1 MKKAD
6 KVAAFITAD
15 TSGQESSKDII
26 PEDTYAHMS
35 GKYVGVM
42 YLLNY
47 GEISWGFI
55 VENHGLG
62 GAFGNGHA
70 AVIIIQ
76 ENGYGDFYSF
86 AGIPKGISGYL
97 DVAIGNDVRGSLS
110 TSVDE
115 EGVPISIKIRRFL
128 ELGGIHTDY
137 TVRYKE
143 LKEKKQD
150 ERKLKGYQREKLDPY
165 SHGIYIPIN
174 DAQGKAMKQKADEIR
189 KELSPDEGSANYKYN
204 LYAFNCSMVAQT
216 IMWADGKGVE
226 PFGPTSADAADE
238 KEVIKEIQEDPYIQQ
253 FIKLKKCGI
262 TYLNPAEI
270 KRVVKFI
277 QEEYKQRKLD
287 GTIPNAVYDKGVE
300 KAKTMEDSGTPW
312 YYGTFE
318 ELKEHFEEYPGYEYY
333 GGDFA
338 FI

>member
-1 MKKAD
+1 
-6 KVAAFITAD
+6 
-15 TSGQESSKDII
+15 
-26 PEDTYAHMS
+26 
-35 GKYVGVM
+35 
-42 YLLNY
+42 
-47 GEISWGFI
+47 
-55 VENHGLG
+55 
-62 GAFGNGHA
+62 
-70 AVIIIQ
+70 
-76 ENGYGDFYSF
+76 
-86 AGIPKGISGYL
+86 
-97 DVAIGNDVRGSLS
+97 
-110 TSVDE
+110 
-115 EGVPISIKIRRFL
+115 
-128 ELGGIHTDY
+128 
-137 TVRYKE
+137 
-143 LKEKKQD
+143 
-150 ERKLKGYQREKLDPY
+150 
-165 SHGIYIPIN
+165 
-174 DAQGKAMKQKADEIR
+174 
-189 KELSPDEGSANYKYN
+189 
-204 LYAFNCSMVAQT
+204 MVAQT

-238 KEVIKEIQEDPYIQQ
+238 KEAIKEIQEDPYIQQ